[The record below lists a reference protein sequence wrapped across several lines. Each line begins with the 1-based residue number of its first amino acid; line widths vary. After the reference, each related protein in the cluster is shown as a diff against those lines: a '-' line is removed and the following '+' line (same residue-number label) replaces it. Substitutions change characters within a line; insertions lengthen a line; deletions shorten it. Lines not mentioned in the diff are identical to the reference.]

1 MFRSSTSRIVDRL
14 AEAIDDML
22 IGDYDYVFDGGRVYA
37 DVDYVRRCSERDSRP
52 AASVPRRGPVGIHCA
67 RSGQRIA

>member
-1 MFRSSTSRIVDRL
+1 
-14 AEAIDDML
+14 ML